1 MAETETNL
9 PKAERA
15 ATAESAGLKPPA
27 LPLTNI
33 PETKV
38 SEPAQVPLWKHL
50 RNLGRQ
56 IRSQG
61 VRLTLTEGID
71 QMSRMLT
78 GAPTLRYS
86 RLTPDVYFGG
96 QHVARGLQRLRDRG
110 ITGVINLRRES
121 DDREKGVL
129 LDRYLHLPTMD
140 NTPPTLEHLQS
151 GIDFIGQEIARGGKV
166 YIHCWEGVGRA
177 ATMAAAYLVSTGLS
191 PEEAWAKVRAARP
204 FIRPTPVQ
212 RAQIE
217 QFARKLRAG
226 KPPPPD
232 SPGSQPG

>member
-9 PKAERA
+9 PKVEQEV
-15 ATAESAGLKPPA
+15 TAESVGLKPPA
-27 LPLTNI
+27 TPTTNI
-33 PETKV
+33 PETQV
-38 SEPAQVPLWKHL
+38 GEAIRVPLWKQL
-50 RNLGRQ
+50 ANLGRQ
-56 IRSQG
+56 VRSQG
-61 VRLTLTEGID
+61 LRLTVTEGID

-86 RLTPDVYFGG
+86 RLTPNVFFGG
-96 QHVARGLQRLRDRG
+96 QHVARGIARLRSRG
-110 ITGVINLRRES
+110 ITGVINLRGES
-121 DDREKGVL
+121 DDGEKGVL
-129 LDRYLHLPTMD
+129 LGNYLHLPTMD
-140 NTPPTLEHLQS
+140 NTPPTLENLQK

-212 RAQIE
+212 MAQIE
-217 QFARKLRAG
+217 QFARKLREG
-226 KPPPPD
+226 KLPPPD
-232 SPGSQPG
+232 APGS